1 LKFPAIPHSSEAR
14 VLVLKRKMMN
24 HNGSEADMDELL
36 TNPESKHPEYTE
48 NERVMGVIERTLPM
62 R

>member
-1 LKFPAIPHSSEAR
+1 
-14 VLVLKRKMMN
+14 MN

-36 TNPESKHPEYTE
+36 TNPESKHTEYTE
-48 NERVMGVIERTLPM
+48 NETVMGVIERTLQM